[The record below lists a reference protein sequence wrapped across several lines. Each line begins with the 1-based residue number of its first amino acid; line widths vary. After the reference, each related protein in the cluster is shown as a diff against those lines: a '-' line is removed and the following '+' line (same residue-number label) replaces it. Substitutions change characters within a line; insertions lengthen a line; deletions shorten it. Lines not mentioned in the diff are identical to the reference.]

1 MGTFHYTAVDGSAQI
16 VQGSLEAQDEKAVIG
31 WLREGGYYPIRVEQ
45 RDAALAPSFLSRLG
59 RLSRRPSSRDVLTFT
74 QQLAV
79 LLEAGL
85 EVDRSLAIVS
95 ELTENRRLQQISR
108 AVLADVQGG
117 LSLADSLAKHPKVFS
132 RLYVNMVKAG
142 EAGGVLELVL
152 GRLAAFMESAK
163 AIRDE
168 ILSALLYPS
177 LVMAVGFGAVFVL
190 LNFVIPRFARIFA
203 ETGQLLPLSTRLLLA
218 VSAFTAGYWWIFLGL
233 LVLGFLGV
241 RGYIQTE
248 EGKAMWDRLKL
259 RLPLLGRLI
268 RELEVARFARTFGT
282 LLQSGVPILTALSV
296 VTETIGNVA
305 IAQAL
310 PRLKDGVKRGEGIA
324 GPLKACGVFPP
335 MAVHMAKVG
344 EETGRLE
351 EMLLKV
357 ADVYDGHVKTSIKRL
372 LSLLEPLLILSLG
385 LIVGFIVLSMLLAI
399 FSISDLPL

>member
-1 MGTFHYTAVDGSAQI
+1 MGMFYYTAVDGSAQI

-31 WLREGGYYPIRVEQ
+31 WLRESGYYPIRIE
-45 RDAALAPSFLSRLG
+45 RREAALAPSFQSRLG
-59 RLSRRPSSRDVLTFT
+59 RLARRPSRRDVLTFT
-74 QQLAV
+74 QQLHV

-95 ELTENRRLQQISR
+95 ELTENRRLQQIIR
-108 AVLADVQGG
+108 QVLADVQGG
-117 LSLADSLAKHPKVFS
+117 LSLADSLTKHPKVFS

-152 GRLAAFMESAK
+152 GRLAAFMESTK
-163 AIRDE
+163 ALRDE

-177 LVMAVGFGAVFVL
+177 LVMAVGGGAVFVL
-190 LNFVIPRFARIFA
+190 LDFVIPRFARLFA
-203 ETGQLLPLSTRLLLA
+203 EAGQLLPLSTRILLGI
-218 VSAFTAGYWWIFLGL
+218 SALTAGYWWVFLGL
-233 LVLGFLGV
+233 LILGGLGV

-248 EGKAMWDRLKL
+248 EGKAMWDHLKL
-259 RLPLLGRLI
+259 RLPVLGRLI
-268 RELEVARFARTFGT
+268 RELEVARFARTLGT
-282 LLQSGVPILTALSV
+282 LLQSGVPILTALSIV
-296 VTETIGNVA
+296 AETIGNVA
-305 IAQAL
+305 IARAL
-310 PRLKDGVKRGEGIA
+310 PRLKEGVKRGEGIA

-357 ADVYDGHVKTSIKRL
+357 ADVYDGRVKTSLKRL

-399 FSISDLPL
+399 FSISEVPF